1 MSGLRGN
8 LARPLSCMSCGA
20 MRDIN
25 NSALHHIFFLSLPSV
40 NDIKDPSNMHLVK
53 ETVDRL
59 MKGYDIRLRPDFGGN
74 EQIGGG
80 KKERGGGVAMFSTR
94 AIQA

>member
-1 MSGLRGN
+1 
-8 LARPLSCMSCGA
+8 

-25 NSALHHIFFLSLPSV
+25 NSALHHIFSLSLSSV

-80 KKERGGGVAMFSTR
+80 KKEGGGLPCSQPVQYRLNGSQNLR
-94 AIQA
+94 

>member
-1 MSGLRGN
+1 
-8 LARPLSCMSCGA
+8 MSCGA

-25 NSALHHIFFLSLPSV
+25 NSALHHIFFLSFPSV

-80 KKERGGGVAMFSTR
+80 KKEGGGVAMFSTR

>member
-1 MSGLRGN
+1 
-8 LARPLSCMSCGA
+8 
-20 MRDIN
+20 MRDFN

-80 KKERGGGVAMFSTR
+80 KKEEEGGGLPCSQPVQYRLNGSQNLR
-94 AIQA
+94 

>member
-1 MSGLRGN
+1 
-8 LARPLSCMSCGA
+8 
-20 MRDIN
+20 
-25 NSALHHIFFLSLPSV
+25 
-40 NDIKDPSNMHLVK
+40 MHLVK

-80 KKERGGGVAMFSTR
+80 KKEEEGGGGCHVLNPCNTGLMDR
-94 AIQA
+94 KICVN

>member
-1 MSGLRGN
+1 
-8 LARPLSCMSCGA
+8 MSCGT

-25 NSALHHIFFLSLPSV
+25 NSALHHIFPLSLPSV

-74 EQIGGG
+74 EQFWEKRMGGG
-80 KKERGGGVAMFSTR
+80 GAMFSTR

>member
-1 MSGLRGN
+1 
-8 LARPLSCMSCGA
+8 

-80 KKERGGGVAMFSTR
+80 KKGGEGGCHVLNPCNTGLMDR
-94 AIQA
+94 KICVN